1 MKCIIDIE
9 TADWPRPCYTKGPQG
24 LWPPLAS
31 ISWCLTGGQTLSYIV
46 KPIHWTFNP
55 DLTAKTFLTKEYAL
69 EAGVDIV
76 DIFRLLKKD
85 LSNCE
90 NVIMYEYS
98 KYNILKH
105 AIQKYYNFDLPKL
118 ISIQDIFTNANKS
131 WLIVGTLKKPKLI
144 ESLTLL
150 FDDIK
155 PQEPITSFSTVSIL
169 KEMIQYKP
177 KWPTQ
182 LNLVLN
188 NIIN

>member
-9 TADWPRPCYTKGPQG
+9 TADWPKPCYTKGPQG

-31 ISWCLTGGQTLSYIV
+31 ISWSLANGQTLSFIV
-46 KPIHWTFNP
+46 KPQNWSFNA

-85 LSNCE
+85 LSECD
-90 NVIMYEYS
+90 NVIMYESS

-105 AIQKYYNFDLPKL
+105 AIKNYYNFDLPKL
-118 ISIQDIFTNANKS
+118 ISIQDIFTRANKS

-144 ESLTLL
+144 ESWSLL
-150 FDDIK
+150 FDNIR
-155 PQEPITSFSTVSIL
+155 PQEPITSCSTVSIL

-188 NIIN
+188 NIVN